1 MPGIVVRHG
10 GPTNTR
16 STDHPVIRVLV
27 DVDCRGLAFVERT
40 VALSW
45 YLRPDG
51 LIVIVIDEES
61 PWGHSQHAPHN

>member
-27 DVDCRGLAFVERT
+27 DIDCRGYRCCGANSGPVVGT
-40 VALSW
+40 CYPTGS
-45 YLRPDG
+45 
-51 LIVIVIDEES
+51 
-61 PWGHSQHAPHN
+61 